1 MERRLSGGRSLVMAL
16 ALCALATAAAAQN
29 YPSRPIRMISPNP
42 PGGANDTIGR
52 IVAAK
57 LTEVL
62 GVQLVVDNRGGA
74 GGTLGAE
81 IAAGAAPDGYTLL
94 AGSVSTHSF
103 SPALRGKLNYDPV
116 KDFAPI
122 SLFAIAQNLLVANPS
137 LPASNVQQL
146 VALAKS
152 KPRTLNYAS
161 GGSGSTSHYAIALF
175 VYLAGIDKDTI
186 HIPYKGGGP
195 SVAATMAGETQFYF
209 GPMAS
214 MVSQVKA
221 GKLKALAVGGS
232 RRSPTLP
239 DIPTV
244 AEAGIPA
251 YQSFGWF
258 GLLVPAKTPKTVIA
272 RLNQAVADAVG
283 SQDVTQKFLQ
293 LGVDPAHDSP
303 EEFGKFIADQLARH
317 RKTVQELG
325 IKAGD

>member
-1 MERRLSGGRSLVMAL
+1 MHRSLLIA
-16 ALCALATAAAAQN
+16 CGIALATVLSAQAQEFPN
-29 YPSRPIRMISPNP
+29 RPVRMISPNP

-116 KDFAPI
+116 RDFAPI

-161 GGSGSTSHYAIALF
+161 GGTGSTSHYAIALF
-175 VYLAGIDKDTI
+175 VHVAGIDKDTI
-186 HIPYKGGGP
+186 HIPYKGGAP

-214 MVSQVKA
+214 MTSQIKA
-221 GKLKALAVGGS
+221 GKLKALAVGGLK
-232 RRSPTLP
+232 RSPTLP
-239 DIPTV
+239 DVPTV

-258 GLLVPAKTPKTVIA
+258 GMLAPAKTPQAVIV
-272 RLNQAVADAVG
+272 RLNKAVADAVN
-283 SQDVTQKFLQ
+283 SPEVTQKFLQ
-293 LGVDPAHDSP
+293 LGVDPVHDTP
-303 EEFGKFIADQLARH
+303 EAFGKFVADQLARY
-317 RKTVQELG
+317 RKTVKDLG
-325 IKAGD
+325 IKAD